1 MLHDCGAGWHGR
13 EILGWAMDWTELPFF
28 LAAARTG
35 SLRAASAIVG
45 GSHATIDRHLRA
57 LEASYGVRL
66 FERSTTG
73 LILTSAG
80 QQLLPLAEEAET
92 AVIKAR
98 RRVQGLDREAAGTVK
113 VTVPPSLAYNALP
126 PIFARFCAR
135 HPEIELDIVVTD
147 QIQDLAR
154 LEVDVSVRV
163 AHEVTDDVVGRRL
176 LRYASGVYASQGYL
190 DRHWA
195 QRGHGGEGLHWIGW
209 GDTVAQS
216 DTGPVPKSS
225 PVHDNGWPPGIGS
238 VPDWVRNSPFP
249 RASLR
254 HNARDGYMITHM
266 VKEGLGMS
274 FLPCYLSDYEAGLV
288 RVPDTEAWLDRSI
301 WLLLHADLRKTT
313 RVRLLVDHM
322 VDELKAMR
330 AAFLRPLR

>member
-1 MLHDCGAGWHGR
+1 
-13 EILGWAMDWTELPFF
+13 MDWAELPYF
-28 LAAARTG
+28 LAVARSG
-35 SLRAASAIVG
+35 SLRAASQSVG
-45 GSHATIDRHLRA
+45 GSHATIDRHLKA

-73 LILTSAG
+73 LGLTLAG
-80 QQLLPLAEEAET
+80 EQLLPLAEAAET
-92 AVIKAR
+92 AVINAR
-98 RRVQGLDREAAGTVK
+98 RRVQGLDREAAGAVR
-113 VTVPPSLAYNALP
+113 VTVPPSLAYNVLP

-135 HPEIELDIVVTD
+135 HPDIELDIVVTD
-147 QIQDLAR
+147 RIQDLAR

-163 AHEVTDDVVGRRL
+163 AHQVTDDVVGRRL

-195 QRGHGGEGLHWIGW
+195 GRGSGGEGLHWIGW
-209 GDTVAQS
+209 GDSVAR
-216 DTGPVPKSS
+216 
-225 PVHDNGWPPGIGS
+225 
-238 VPDWVRNSPFP
+238 PDWVRDSPFP
-249 RASLR
+249 RAPLR

-266 VKEGLGMS
+266 VKQGLGMS
-274 FLPCYLSDYEAGLV
+274 YLPCYLSDYEAGLV
-288 RVPDTEAWLDRSI
+288 RVPDTEVWLDRSI

-330 AAFLRPLR
+330 AVFLRPLR